1 MKCTADRKSS
11 CSGGNPNRSTKAPPG
26 YGLCP
31 VHPPD
36 APNYPGRLTKCLSLR
51 PCANSGTTSLE
62 SWPRSRTAR
71 WCSPMC
77 PWGTGATLTKLTPA
91 AWWMMMTSIQ
101 TCRYGILNR
110 GINLVVIKMKNNV
123 QKLIS
128 FPKYLL
134 VTWIEVEFG
143 AYLMYFSLI
152 PAFFGRRAC
161 QCAIVSDRGHRGHY
175 STI

>member
-1 MKCTADRKSS
+1 
-11 CSGGNPNRSTKAPPG
+11 
-26 YGLCP
+26 
-31 VHPPD
+31 
-36 APNYPGRLTKCLSLR
+36 
-51 PCANSGTTSLE
+51 
-62 SWPRSRTAR
+62 
-71 WCSPMC
+71 
-77 PWGTGATLTKLTPA
+77 
-91 AWWMMMTSIQ
+91 MMMTSIQ

-128 FPKYLL
+128 FSKIH
-134 VTWIEVEFG
+134 VTCIEVEVG
-143 AYLMYFSLI
+143 AYLIYVSLI